1 MRSREF
7 QFRLKLTESK
17 DADIIRRIAEHE
29 NKQGYL
35 KNLVRADIALP
46 AGDIPEWAYDDLEIG
61 YNFYCQACGGK
72 LVGYHN
78 FCTHC
83 GQRLRSDE

>member
-17 DADIIRRIAEHE
+17 DEDIIRRICEHE

-35 KNLVRADIALP
+35 KQLVRADIALP
-46 AGDIPEWAYDDLEIG
+46 AAELDDYDANEEG
-61 YNFYCQACGGK
+61 YFYYCQACGK
-72 LVGYHN
+72 RVIYSN
-78 FCTHC
+78 FCHEC

>member
-35 KNLVRADIALP
+35 KQLVRADIVQPPLDVKEYYRE
-46 AGDIPEWAYDDLEIG
+46 AG
-61 YNFYCQACGGK
+61 FRYCCQSCCGK
-72 LVGYHN
+72 MVYYSN
-78 FCTHC
+78 FCPRC
-83 GQRLRSDE
+83 GQRLRGDE